1 MSEKMEDQREGGFLI
16 AKIHQV
22 TDRIFRQMLTDYGIK
37 ELNPGQGRILFAL
50 WQKDDI
56 PIHEL
61 SKKTQLTKSS
71 LTTMLDRL
79 EKAGYLRLEDDKND
93 KRITKVILSEKSKKL
108 QNNYVIVSKKMTE
121 VFYVTLNEKE
131 IDQFEGYLR
140 HILDNLIKTKDLKKK
155 SN

>member
-1 MSEKMEDQREGGFLI
+1 MKEQREGGFLI
-16 AKIHQV
+16 AKIHQI
-22 TDRIFRQMLTDYGIK
+22 TDRIFKQMLKEYGIK

-79 EKAGYLRLEDDKND
+79 EKGGFLKREDDEND
-93 KRITKVILSEKSKKL
+93 RRAIKVKLSEKSKSFQKK
-108 QNNYVIVSKKMTE
+108 YVDISKKMTK
-121 VFYVTLNEKE
+121 VFYGTLTEEE
-131 IDQFEGYLR
+131 IDQFEEYLR
-140 HILDNLIKTKDLKKK
+140 RILINLIKYKNSK
-155 SN
+155 